1 MAYDDMSFS
10 KAFAAARKEMGAGKT
25 FEWKGKKYTTD
36 MKEEVKGTSKATSKS
51 APTSSIR
58 PKSKPADS
66 GSMEGAKGRKVQT
79 TAELRAAKAKGGRG
93 DGASEMARRR
103 NDRIASASAGAG
115 AGASASAAV
124 PMDRM
129 ARAKA
134 EAEAARKKT
143 REAGKPKTE
152 EKKVVAV
159 PSKGTGIMGFLKGL
173 SARNVAVPAPKKKK
187 K

>member
-36 MKEEVKGTSKATSKS
+36 LKE
-51 APTSSIR
+51 
-58 PKSKPADS
+58 
-66 GSMEGAKGRKVQT
+66 EGAKSPMKPKARPEGLKAKTDGGARPTVG
-79 TAELRAAKAKGGRG
+79 AAGSMPAAKAKGGRG
-93 DGASEMARRR
+93 DGASEMARRSK
-103 NDRIASASAGAG
+103 DRMASASANAG

-129 ARAKA
+129 AKAKM

-143 REAGKPKTE
+143 REAGKSKTG
-152 EKKVVAV
+152 EKKVVSV

-187 K
+187 

>member
-1 MAYDDMSFS
+1 MAYDDMTFS

-36 MKEEVKGTSKATSKS
+36 LKEEVKGASSPKPKARPARLDATSGAS
-51 APTSSIR
+51 RGT
-58 PKSKPADS
+58 
-66 GSMEGAKGRKVQT
+66 EGKVK
-79 TAELRAAKAKGGRG
+79 AKAAGGRG

-103 NDRIASASAGAG
+103 NDRMASASVGAG
-115 AGASASAAV
+115 AGTSASAAV

-129 ARAKA
+129 ARARM

-143 REAGKPKTE
+143 REAGKPKTG

-159 PSKGTGIMGFLKGL
+159 PSKGTGIMGFIKGL

-187 K
+187 